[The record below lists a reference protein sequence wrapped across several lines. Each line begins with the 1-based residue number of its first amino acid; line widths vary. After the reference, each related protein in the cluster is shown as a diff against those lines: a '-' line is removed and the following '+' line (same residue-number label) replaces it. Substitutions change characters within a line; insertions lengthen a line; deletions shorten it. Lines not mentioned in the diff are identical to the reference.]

1 MRVLITGAGRAI
13 GAATA
18 TELTRRG
25 HEVVA
30 TARDVALLADLDVAR
45 RLALD
50 VTDPASI
57 AAALDEAGELDVVV
71 NNAAV
76 NPSGVL
82 EDFPIDELRHAFETN
97 VIGMVQVVQP
107 LLAAWRARGHG
118 IIVNVSSVQGRV
130 ATPTEGAYSA
140 TKHALE
146 ALSESMH
153 LELGHFGIRTLIIE
167 PGYIAPGMK
176 PGGRHRGPDAYAG
189 LWEQW
194 AGNDAKLH
202 GSGGRPGPEIVAVA
216 IAHAI
221 DDPSSPVRVRV
232 GADAEMVLGARAAMD
247 DEQFEKAMREVIGLT
262 W

>member
-30 TARDVALLADLDVAR
+30 TARDVGLLAELDVAQ
-45 RLALD
+45 RLPLD

-57 AAALDEAGELDVVV
+57 EVALAEAGELDAVV
-71 NNAAV
+71 NNAAIST
-76 NPSGVL
+76 SGVI
-82 EDFPIDELRHAFETN
+82 EDYPIDEMRRAFETN
-97 VIGMVQVVQP
+97 VIGIVQVVQP
-107 LLAAWRARGHG
+107 LLAGWRARGHG
-118 IIVNVSSVQGRV
+118 VIVNVSSVQGLIG
-130 ATPTEGAYSA
+130 TPTQGVYSA
-140 TKHALE
+140 TKHAIE
-146 ALSESMH
+146 GLSESMH
-153 LELGHFGIRTLIIE
+153 LELGHFGIRTVIIE
-167 PGYIAPGMK
+167 PGYVAPGMK
-176 PGGRHRGPDAYAG
+176 RLGRHDGPDAYRE

-194 AGNDAKLH
+194 EGMDTKVN
-202 GSGGRPGPEIVAVA
+202 GGAARPGPETVAVA
-216 IAHAI
+216 IADAI
-221 DDPSSPVRVRV
+221 EDPGTPVRVRV